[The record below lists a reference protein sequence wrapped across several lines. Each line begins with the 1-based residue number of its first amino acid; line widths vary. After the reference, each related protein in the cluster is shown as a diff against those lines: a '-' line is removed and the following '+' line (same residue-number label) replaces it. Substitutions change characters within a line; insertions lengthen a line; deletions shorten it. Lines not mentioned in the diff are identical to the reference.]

1 LHKEELHDFLL
12 LTTYYASHQTKYFKR
27 VGYVT
32 CSEGEENACN
42 FLVAKLE
49 GKRPLGRLRCWWE
62 DDIKMDLK
70 EQG

>member
-1 LHKEELHDFLL
+1 LHKEELHDVLL
-12 LTTYYASHQTKYFKR
+12 LGTYYTSHQTKQLKW

-32 CSEGEENACN
+32 CSGEEENACS

-70 EQG
+70 EQR